1 MAKVRT
7 TLMIDEEV
15 LRAVKARG
23 ARTGKRKS
31 EVVEEALR
39 HELGL
44 DLSTVCGK
52 ATTSAKSPL
61 SRSQSRP
68 STRHAPPG

>member
-1 MAKVRT
+1 
-7 TLMIDEEV
+7 MIDEEV

-23 ARTGKRKS
+23 ARTGKRRS

-44 DLSTVCGK
+44 DLLDHLWQSDDLREEP
-52 ATTSAKSPL
+52 ALAL
-61 SRSQSRP
+61 RSRGPAR
-68 STRHAPPG
+68 TRAPG